1 MEKKKD
7 IFDRIMSWRLL
18 KPFEPFYAA
27 HKEVLLYLFFG
38 GVTTVVSV
46 VTFALGRM
54 MFKGLPEA
62 SVFGIGFQT
71 DIVAANVF
79 SWICAVTLAY
89 ITNRI
94 WVFETNACGAAG
106 IAKEC
111 AAFFAGRL
119 FTLIVETVLL
129 ELSISKLGMNDVAA
143 KIIVQIVTIVLNY
156 IISKLLIF
164 KTDAAGVQR

>member
-1 MEKKKD
+1 
-7 IFDRIMSWRLL
+7 MSWGFL
-18 KPFEPFYAA
+18 KRFEPFYAA

-46 VTFALGRM
+46 VTFALGRV
-54 MFKGLPEA
+54 MFAGLPA
-62 SVFGIGFQT
+62 VSPFGLTFET

-79 SWICAVTLAY
+79 SWICAVTIAY
-89 ITNRI
+89 VNRI
-94 WVFETNACGAAG
+94 WVFETSAVGFSA

-129 ELSISKLGMNDVAA
+129 ELSISKLCMNDVAA
-143 KIIVQIVTIVLNY
+143 KILVQIVTIVLNY

-164 KTDAAGVQR
+164 KSDTAEAQS